1 VIKPSSNLSSA
12 LNSPAEAASLV
23 DSLFAADTTIV
34 AKAAANIVDKI
45 RIISVCGEICLRLA
59 KLDTFPRQTAI
70 YLVNFS

>member
-1 VIKPSSNLSSA
+1 
-12 LNSPAEAASLV
+12 
-23 DSLFAADTTIV
+23 LFAADTTIV